1 MVSVFWSIVALLLIG
16 MLLIILLPTINFI
29 KNRRLEEATW
39 GENKPEKVVNLGNV
53 KKLSIMP
60 LMDYYT
66 SSDDLVGE
74 PGVSYLINTDD
85 TSILFDVGYNPKNE
99 HPSPLLQNMK
109 RLGVEVN
116 DIDKFIISHNHTDH
130 VGGREAKK
138 NNTFSISEQE
148 INLNGVK
155 AFVPE
160 QMSHATAEV
169 EVVKEP
175 QKIAPGVASIGT
187 IDRALWLMGL
197 TAEQALAI
205 NVEGKGLVLII
216 GCGHQ
221 RIERIIER
229 VQQLFDIP
237 IYGVVGG
244 LHFPIETS
252 RMKFNMQRIFGTGKL
267 PWQRIKK
274 DEVREVI
281 TELSRLNLSLI
292 GISAHD
298 SCDWTLQEFR
308 DSFKEKYIDV
318 LVGKEILI

>member
-29 KNRRLEEATW
+29 KNRRLEEVTW
-39 GENKPEKVVNLGNV
+39 KENKPEKVVNLGNV

-74 PGVSYLINTDD
+74 PGVSYLINADD

-138 NNTFSISEQE
+138 TNTFSISGQE

-229 VQQLFDIP
+229 AQQLFDIP

-308 DSFKEKYIDV
+308 DTFKEKYIDV